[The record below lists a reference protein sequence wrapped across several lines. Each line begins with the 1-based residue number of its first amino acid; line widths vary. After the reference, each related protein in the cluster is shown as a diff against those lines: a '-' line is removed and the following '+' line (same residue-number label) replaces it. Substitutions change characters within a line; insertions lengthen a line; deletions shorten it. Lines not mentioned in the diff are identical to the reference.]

1 MDWLNDM
8 RVLVTLSSFAAF
20 VGVVLWAYA
29 PALRSRFDADA
40 AIPFLDDDGLLSEK
54 AGARQAAGVKGRA
67 AAQQN
72 SGESYCAT
80 DVSGE
85 IR

>member
-1 MDWLNDM
+1 MEWLNDM

-40 AIPFLDDDGLLSEK
+40 AIPFLDDDKLLSER
-54 AGARQAAGVKGRA
+54 AGAQQAAGVKGRA

-72 SGESYCAT
+72 SRESCGAT

>member
-72 SGESYCAT
+72 SGRAT
-80 DVSGE
+80 EQQTLAGK
-85 IR
+85 

>member
-20 VGVVLWAYA
+20 VGVVFWAYA

-40 AIPFLDDDGLLSEK
+40 AIPFLDDDKLLSER
-54 AGARQAAGVKGRA
+54 AGAQQAAGVKGRA

-72 SGESYCAT
+72 SRESCGAT

>member
-1 MDWLNDM
+1 MEWLNDM

-40 AIPFLDDDGLLSEK
+40 AIPFLDDEQLLSEQS
-54 AGARQAAGVKGRA
+54 G
-67 AAQQN
+67 AQQ
-72 SGESYCAT
+72 SARGAGENCSAT
-80 DVSGE
+80 EVIGE

>member
-40 AIPFLDDDGLLSEK
+40 AIPFLDDEQLLSEQSGAQQS
-54 AGARQAAGVKGRA
+54 AGGQGRA
-67 AAQQN
+67 AAQQKLA
-72 SGESYCAT
+72 GK
-80 DVSGE
+80 
-85 IR
+85 

>member
-29 PALRSRFDADA
+29 PALRHRFDADA
-40 AIPFLDDDGLLSEK
+40 AIPFLDDRG
-54 AGARQAAGVKGRA
+54 
-67 AAQQN
+67 
-72 SGESYCAT
+72 
-80 DVSGE
+80 
-85 IR
+85 

>member
-29 PALRSRFDADA
+29 PALRHRFDADA
-40 AIPFLDDDGLLSEK
+40 AIPFLDDEQLLSEE
-54 AGARQAAGVKGRA
+54 AGMHESAGVRGSA
-67 AAQQN
+67 AAQQRL
-72 SGESYCAT
+72 A
-80 DVSGE
+80 
-85 IR
+85 RK

>member
-40 AIPFLDDDGLLSEK
+40 AIPFLDDDKLLSER
-54 AGARQAAGVKGRA
+54 AGAQQAAGVKGRA

-72 SGESYCAT
+72 SRESCGAT

>member
-54 AGARQAAGVKGRA
+54 AGARQAIECDHFHMPPVM
-67 AAQQN
+67 N
-72 SGESYCAT
+72 SGVT
-80 DVSGE
+80 FL
-85 IR
+85 RTN

>member
-1 MDWLNDM
+1 MEWLNDM

-40 AIPFLDDDGLLSEK
+40 AIPVLDDEQLLSEQSGAQQS
-54 AGARQAAGVKGRA
+54 AGGQGRT
-67 AAQQN
+67 AAQQKL
-72 SGESYCAT
+72 SGK
-80 DVSGE
+80 
-85 IR
+85 